1 MSRDT
6 STVYD
11 SRDLDPEFAAAFP
24 KGLPWVFETDED
36 QNYFATE
43 DEACA
48 AQRDHRRRNGFHPI
62 TGASA

>member
-1 MSRDT
+1 MTRDD
-6 STVYD
+6 STVYG

-24 KGLPWVFETDED
+24 KGVPWVFETDEA

-48 AQRDHRRRNGFHPI
+48 AQRDHRRWNGFDPI
-62 TGASA
+62 TGERP